1 LAKVLSNVFLP
12 ALFLLVSFSAAFLGF
27 AERRIIKVKKTI
39 IIIIVIIIIIII
51 TTQLKESSSYQ
62 NEKPISSKFRGASVF
77 CVFSAMPCFPH
88 VFLSC
93 RG

>member
-39 IIIIVIIIIIII
+39 IIIIVIIII

-62 NEKPISSKFRGASVF
+62 NEKPISSKFRGPSVF